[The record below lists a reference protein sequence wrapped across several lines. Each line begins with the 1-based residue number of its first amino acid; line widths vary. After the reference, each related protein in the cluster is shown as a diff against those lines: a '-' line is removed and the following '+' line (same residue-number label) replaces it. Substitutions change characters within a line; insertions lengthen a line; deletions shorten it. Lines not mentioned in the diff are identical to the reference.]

1 MNESDETEPKYAPAI
16 DNDSSRYQVLS
27 LSKLRLPPE
36 IQRPQSEHGP
46 FVVLQQGSMPGDPH
60 SKPHDFLL
68 TKEGLWLPLFAFIRL
83 STQERDQLCI
93 FSTAAE
99 AVQQVEDLTGSAIID
114 AERTARALQIE
125 LPTTPPDEPDAPV

>member
-16 DNDSSRYQVLS
+16 DNDSARCQMLS

-68 TKEGLWLPLFAFIRL
+68 TKEGLWLPLFAFIKL
-83 STQERDQLCI
+83 PTQERDELCI

-99 AVQQVEDLTGSAIID
+99 AIQQVEDLEGPAILD
-114 AERTARALQIE
+114 AERIARVLQIE
-125 LPTTPPDEPDAPV
+125 LPPTPPDEPDAPM

>member
-1 MNESDETEPKYAPAI
+1 MSDETEPKYAPAI

-36 IQRPQSEHGP
+36 IKRPQSEHGP
-46 FVVLQQGSMPGDPH
+46 FVVQQQGSMPGDPH

-68 TKEGLWLPLFAFIRL
+68 TKEGLWLPLFAFIKL
-83 STQERDQLCI
+83 PTQERDELCI

-99 AVQQVEDLTGSAIID
+99 AVQQLEELAGTPAIMD
-114 AERTARALQIE
+114 AERVARALHIE
-125 LPTTPPDEPDAPV
+125 LPPTPPDEPDAPV